1 MRSSFVSG
9 LHDARFAKN
18 TKVMR
23 HAGFGF
29 AAIEGGA
36 TNLPLLDEP
45 ADDAEAD
52 GVAEGIEDL
61 LDGDLFERRLF
72 KGSHDAG

>member
-1 MRSSFVSG
+1 
-9 LHDARFAKN
+9 
-18 TKVMR
+18 MR

-36 TNLPLLDEP
+36 TNLAFIDE
-45 ADDAEAD
+45 AANDAEAD
-52 GVAEGIEDL
+52 GIAEGIEDL
-61 LDGDLFERRLF
+61 FDKNLFERRMF